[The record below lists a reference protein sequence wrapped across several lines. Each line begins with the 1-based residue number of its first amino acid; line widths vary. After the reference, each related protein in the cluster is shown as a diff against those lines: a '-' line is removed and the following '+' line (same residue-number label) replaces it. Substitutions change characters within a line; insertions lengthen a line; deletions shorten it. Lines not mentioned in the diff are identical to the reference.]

1 MVIAGT
7 HINDEV
13 IIAAAMALI
22 GLLTA
27 LNISIR
33 AKAKKIEADAETVKS
48 DSQVKVKAA
57 EGQLAEQLSL
67 ASTLKQFGDILQ
79 QQITIN
85 DQLKQR
91 ADADE
96 VTREKKLAEKEKQ
109 ADNNYHTLSQA
120 QDRHAAELHSHFRSR
135 FDVIETKIDALPGKL
150 QEDNKQFVQ
159 TLVGELITQIADRF
173 SEMTLAQEW
182 YPFPDVSDPEWSEEY
197 IKPLVN
203 RVRLYRR
210 PVSSDSSLTEVEI
223 PATGTTMEI
232 IRGRK
237 KGWIV
242 VRRTNGAK
250 AEYGWLPDYQVLVG
264 MQAVRRATGEMAA
277 VAVPAASL
285 NPT

>member
-1 MVIAGT
+1 
-7 HINDEV
+7 
-13 IIAAAMALI
+13 
-22 GLLTA
+22 
-27 LNISIR
+27 
-33 AKAKKIEADAETVKS
+33 
-48 DSQVKVKAA
+48 
-57 EGQLAEQLSL
+57 
-67 ASTLKQFGDILQ
+67 
-79 QQITIN
+79 
-85 DQLKQR
+85 
-91 ADADE
+91 
-96 VTREKKLAEKEKQ
+96 
-109 ADNNYHTLSQA
+109 
-120 QDRHAAELHSHFRSR
+120 
-135 FDVIETKIDALPGKL
+135 VIETKIDALPGKL